1 MPHLLNLLC
10 SSGCS
15 CAVEISHFSTYGV
28 VDSGVA
34 FSVSGSSSDVKSPTS
49 NTTNVLSVSSTWLP
63 ASLVS
68 GMLAAVAT
76 LMAFTEEF

>member
-1 MPHLLNLLC
+1 
-10 SSGCS
+10 
-15 CAVEISHFSTYGV
+15 
-28 VDSGVA
+28 
-34 FSVSGSSSDVKSPTS
+34 
-49 NTTNVLSVSSTWLP
+49 VLSVSSTWLP